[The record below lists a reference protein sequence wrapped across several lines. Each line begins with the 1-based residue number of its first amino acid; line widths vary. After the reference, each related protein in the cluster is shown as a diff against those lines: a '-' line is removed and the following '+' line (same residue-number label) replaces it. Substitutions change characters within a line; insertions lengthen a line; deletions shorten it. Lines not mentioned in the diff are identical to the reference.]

1 MKAALFLK
9 RHWGGLVVVLLLV
22 GGLVFLWKTQEGRL
36 DRESIL
42 AYGMSLPPVVIVI
55 AFFLLPLIGF
65 PVSVLLVLIGLR
77 FGVGWGMVLVTVGML
92 FHHLVVFAI
101 SRSWLREKMER
112 RIASFGH
119 RIPRIEERHRF
130 WFTTIFAS
138 IHGPPYAAKLYL
150 LALTNLPF
158 RYYCGIGVPV
168 YAGFSLIPVGAG
180 KAITDLNAMTVGL
193 ILLGTVALFFLAH
206 WLKRRYST
214 GVAPSDGTRSAKTGN
229 HGQ

>member
-1 MKAALFLK
+1 MKATLFLK
-9 RHWGGLVVVLLLV
+9 RHWGGLVVVFLLV
-22 GGLVFLWKTQEGRL
+22 AGLFFLWKTQEGHL

-42 AYGMSLPPVVIVI
+42 AYGMSLPPAVIVV

-77 FGVGWGMVLVTVGML
+77 FGVGWGMALVTLGML
-92 FHHLVVFAI
+92 FHHVVVFAV

-119 RIPRIEERHRF
+119 RIPTIEEKHRF

-158 RYYCGIGVPV
+158 RFYCGIGVPV
-168 YAGFSLIPVGAG
+168 YVGFSLIPVGAG
-180 KAITDLNAMTVGL
+180 KAITDLNATTLSL
-193 ILLGTVALFFLAH
+193 IFLGAVALLFLAH
-206 WLKRRYST
+206 WLKRRYAT
-214 GVAPSDGTRSAKTGN
+214 GTDPSDGT
-229 HGQ
+229 